1 MKTENKWM
9 KELADK
15 LGLHWRQVLK
25 QIIILTYL
33 GSNSGNVLHTMG
45 EMGVSLIKDMDD
57 LELKTGGAL
66 FRVHPPD

>member
-1 MKTENKWM
+1 M
-9 KELADK
+9 
-15 LGLHWRQVLK
+15 K

-66 FRVHPPD
+66 FRVHPTD